1 MSRDHLDDDVVSIV
15 ADDDHGHD
23 GAGAAHR
30 PNRAVHRTAC
40 TTHTVTVRVQTS
52 SVKCRPRFPHIQ
64 YRWVKALMTTG
75 IPCVVIMTRSDTAR
89 FTTNMFVGDRSD
101 FVCNENGKY
110 MMATVILFYVYFEED
125 EYDTA
130 VAEEV
135 YDP

>member
-1 MSRDHLDDDVVSIV
+1 
-15 ADDDHGHD
+15 
-23 GAGAAHR
+23 
-30 PNRAVHRTAC
+30 
-40 TTHTVTVRVQTS
+40 
-52 SVKCRPRFPHIQ
+52 
-64 YRWVKALMTTG
+64 MTTG